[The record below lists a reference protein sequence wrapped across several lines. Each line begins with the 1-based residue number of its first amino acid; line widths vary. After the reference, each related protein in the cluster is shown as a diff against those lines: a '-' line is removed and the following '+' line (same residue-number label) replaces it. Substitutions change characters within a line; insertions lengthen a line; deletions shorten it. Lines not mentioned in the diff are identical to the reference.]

1 MVKHLP
7 TLLRRKHRF
16 TARTRLAF
24 SYALLMFL
32 CGGLLLT
39 LVTLF
44 IGFVPD
50 YGFESVDAQ
59 PSQEPLVIAVDDPAV
74 PPDNIKIAVQSQADF
89 ITLLLQV
96 SAIALAVL
104 VVLSSVAAWLLAGR
118 MLKPLAAVNQAAKLA
133 ADGRL
138 DHRIGLTGPHDEI
151 TELAQTFDQM
161 LESIEHS
168 TAARRRFAAN
178 ASHELRTP
186 LATTRTILD
195 VALSKPGEVDRDV
208 LRKLLQVNERS
219 IRTVESLL
227 DLAELEGGKVKPT
240 SCDMTEIVSTVLR
253 ESQPLLAERDLAVTS
268 EFGPATA
275 FGDERLF
282 HQLAQNL
289 IQNAIQ
295 HNTDG
300 GSLTVS
306 TRMVAGDD
314 SMAELTVR
322 NTGEL
327 IDGAQLSQLTEPFKT
342 TKGRTGGTNSGLG
355 LSIVSAIVDRSNGT
369 LDIAANEGGG
379 LCITVTLPS
388 PDAPA

>member
-1 MVKHLP
+1 M
-7 TLLRRKHRF
+7 
-16 TARTRLAF
+16 
-24 SYALLMFL
+24 
-32 CGGLLLT
+32 
-39 LVTLF
+39 
-44 IGFVPD
+44 
-50 YGFESVDAQ
+50 
-59 PSQEPLVIAVDDPAV
+59 
-74 PPDNIKIAVQSQADF
+74 
-89 ITLLLQV
+89 
-96 SAIALAVL
+96 
-104 VVLSSVAAWLLAGR
+104 
-118 MLKPLAAVNQAAKLA
+118 
-133 ADGRL
+133 
-138 DHRIGLTGPHDEI
+138 
-151 TELAQTFDQM
+151 
-161 LESIEHS
+161 
-168 TAARRRFAAN
+168 
-178 ASHELRTP
+178 
-186 LATTRTILD
+186 
-195 VALSKPGEVDRDV
+195 
-208 LRKLLQVNERS
+208 
-219 IRTVESLL
+219 
-227 DLAELEGGKVKPT
+227 KPT

-275 FGDERLF
+275 FGDVRLF